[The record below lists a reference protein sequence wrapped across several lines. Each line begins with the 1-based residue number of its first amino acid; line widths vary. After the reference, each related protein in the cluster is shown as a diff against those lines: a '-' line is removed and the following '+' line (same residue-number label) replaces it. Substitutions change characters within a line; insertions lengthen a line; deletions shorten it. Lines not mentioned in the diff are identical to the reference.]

1 MRIDAYQ
8 CDWCS
13 RREINPTDGWREVVH
28 CPVASGAEVVEHAC
42 PTCWADV
49 VGLKGRNTIP
59 AWGSGDGGE
68 PTSGSLTA
76 VHDRLMQGV
85 RRVYEEHDVTPGE
98 EPDTHWDPD
107 PPEGWET
114 AD

>member
-28 CPVASGAEVVEHAC
+28 SPVASGAQVIEHAC

-49 VGLKGRNTIP
+49 DGLKGRNAVP
-59 AWGSGDGGE
+59 SWGSGAGAAGDA
-68 PTSGSLTA
+68 SLTA

-85 RRVYEEHDVTPGE
+85 RRVYDEHDVTPGE
-98 EPDTHWDPD
+98 EPDTHWQPHL
-107 PPEGWET
+107 PEGWENP
-114 AD
+114 D